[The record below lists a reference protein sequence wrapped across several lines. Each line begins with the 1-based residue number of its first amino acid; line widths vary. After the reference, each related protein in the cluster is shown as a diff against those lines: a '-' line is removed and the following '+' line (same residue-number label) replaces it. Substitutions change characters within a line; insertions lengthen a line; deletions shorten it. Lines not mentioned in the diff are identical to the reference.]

1 MFGEYGEIVK
11 GFHVETRFGESA
23 GVVTAVE
30 AKVVALIVELFAQ
43 FGGVDTRVFKGLLE
57 AEVLRDE

>member
-1 MFGEYGEIVK
+1 MFGEQGEVVE
-11 GFHVETRFGESA
+11 GFHVETGFGESA

-30 AKVVALIVELFAQ
+30 AKVVALIVELFSQ
-43 FGGVDTRVFKGLLE
+43 FGCIDVRVFKGLLE

>member
-1 MFGEYGEIVK
+1 MFGELGEVVK
-11 GFHVETRFGESA
+11 GFHVETGFGESA

-43 FGGVDTRVFKGLLE
+43 FGGVDARVFKGSLK
-57 AEVLRDE
+57 AEILWDE

>member
-1 MFGEYGEIVK
+1 MFGEQGEVVK

-23 GVVTAVE
+23 GVVSAVE
-30 AKVVALIVELFAQ
+30 AKVIALVVELFAQ
-43 FGGVDTRVFKGLLE
+43 FGGVDARVFKGSLE